1 MVSVNVVYHNVIII
15 TTLTPDNNFEK
26 KNKSKS
32 KYESDV
38 DHEVDVVLAALVF
51 IHDVNRLD
59 NYSNSSNSSNYSCDN
74 GDVNRKE
81 ATCEWHCFHSISDC
95 FALF

>member
-1 MVSVNVVYHNVIII
+1 MVSLVYHNVIII

-59 NYSNSSNSSNYSCDN
+59 NYNNSSNYSCDN
-74 GDVNRKE
+74 DGVNRKE
-81 ATCEWHCFHSISDC
+81 ATGEWHCFHSISDC